1 MKRHLKKSI
10 YNGIIVL
17 AMIAV
22 FLIMIG
28 DVLFNGYEGGLLS
41 TPVYF
46 LFYVVAFTGIRL

>member
-10 YNGIIVL
+10 HNGIIVL

-28 DVLFNGYEGGLLS
+28 DVLFNGYESGLLS
-41 TPVYF
+41 TPVCF
-46 LFYVVAFTGIRL
+46 LFYVVAFIGIRL